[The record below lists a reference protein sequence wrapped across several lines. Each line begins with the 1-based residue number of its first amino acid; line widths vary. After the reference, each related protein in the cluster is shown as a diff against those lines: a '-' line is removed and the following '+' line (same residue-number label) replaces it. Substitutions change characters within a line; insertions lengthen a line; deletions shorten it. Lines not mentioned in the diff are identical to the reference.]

1 MKSITTL
8 RSILALFFLFALSS
22 ACSKDETGI
31 DTDESEKS
39 GTFKVDGV
47 AAKGKTE
54 IQTFVNGNYS
64 IVCQQDEPFKLIQVT
79 FHSKAEAEKGGSF
92 TVGNYSMDV
101 DAGEVGVGLN
111 GLTFNPEG
119 KHVVTVTGK
128 KIVMTNIKLVQTGGG
143 TKTSTINEC
152 AVDF

>member
-1 MKSITTL
+1 MLAITTV
-8 RSILALFFLFALSS
+8 RFIIALSLLVTLSS
-22 ACSKDETGI
+22 ACSKDSTDVNPDET
-31 DTDESEKS
+31 EKA

-47 AAKGKTE
+47 ASKGKTE

-64 IVCQQDEPFKLIQVT
+64 IICQQDEPFKLLQVT

-92 TVGNYSMDV
+92 KVGDSSLNVS
-101 DAGEVGVGLN
+101 AGEVEVGVD
-111 GLTFNPEG
+111 GLTFDPDG
-119 KHVVTVTGK
+119 KYVVSVTGN

-143 TKTSTINEC
+143 SKKATINEC